1 MRLFT
6 PKALGRRWAALICG
20 DILGATLP
28 VLLGFSV
35 LTAPTRAQLTHERA
49 LLDTLLLG
57 LFWIFALYL
66 QDLYVIERPLAPLR
80 VVVSVF
86 AATVT
91 VCVLIG
97 VGAVALPMLS
107 LGRRFY
113 VAYLSGSLIAICVW
127 RTAIYQFFSRRI
139 KIRVMI
145 AGNGSRSDLVLEQL
159 RRHEHLGYELLG
171 FIEWSNGATPPAM
184 TSRRNGKPVH
194 TVLSL
199 ESLAAEN
206 GLDSLVISDDD
217 EHPFPVRELLR
228 LRVSGV
234 EVLDCDS
241 FYERIVGKLP
251 VSLLRESWLVSAP
264 GFLHPSWLQHIK
276 RLIDVLGALAL
287 LALTTPV
294 MVLAAIAIKLDSP
307 GPLFYTQ
314 ERVGKDGRRFK
325 LYKFRSMHHRRK
337 GENDAI
343 WTAGVDPRVTR
354 VGRILRRHHIDELPQ
369 LFNVL
374 RGDMSLV
381 GPRPQHPEWVETLCR
396 EDPFYEWRH
405 FVSPGL
411 TGWAQV
417 SYPYGASVGDHREML
432 CYDLYYIK
440 NWSLA
445 FDTQI
450 ILQTFKVVLFGRGAR

>member
-6 PKALGRRWAALICG
+6 PKALGRRWAVLVCG
-20 DILGATLP
+20 DVLAATLP
-28 VLLGFSV
+28 VIVGFV
-35 LTAPTRAQLTHERA
+35 VITAPTRATLTQNRV
-49 LLDTLLLG
+49 LLDAALLG
-57 LFWIFALYL
+57 LFWITAFYL
-66 QDLYVIERPLAPLR
+66 QDLYMIQRPWPPLR
-80 VVVSVF
+80 ITVSVF
-86 AATVT
+86 AAAVT

-97 VGAVALPMLS
+97 VGALALPVLN

-113 VAYLSGSLIAICVW
+113 VAYLSVSLAALCIW
-127 RTAIYQFFSRRI
+127 RSAIYQFFSRRI

-145 AGNGSRSDLVLEQL
+145 AGNGTRSNLVVEQL
-159 RRHEHLGYELLG
+159 RRYEHLGYTLLG
-171 FIEWSNGATPPAM
+171 FAEWSNGAQPAA
-184 TSRRNGKPVH
+184 TGRNGNGDTVH
-194 TVLSL
+194 VVQSL
-199 ESLAAEN
+199 ESLAAKN

-217 EHPFPVRELLR
+217 QHPFPVRELLR
-228 LRVSGV
+228 LRVKGV

-251 VSLLRESWLVSAP
+251 VSLLRESWLISAP
-264 GFLHPSWLQHIK
+264 GFLHPSWHQHIK
-276 RLIDVLGALAL
+276 RIIDVLGALAL
-287 LALTTPV
+287 LVLAMPV
-294 MVLAAIAIKLDSP
+294 MLITAIAIKLDSR

-314 ERVGKDGRRFK
+314 KRVGKDGRRFNV
-325 LYKFRSMHHRRK
+325 YKFRSMNHDGT
-337 GENDAI
+337 GENGAI
-343 WTAGVDPRVTR
+343 WTAGADPRVTR
-354 VGRILRRHHIDELPQ
+354 VGRIIRRHRIDELPQ

-381 GPRPQHPEWVETLCR
+381 GPRPQHPEWVKTLCR

-405 FVSPGL
+405 FVPPGL

-417 SYPYGASVGDHREML
+417 SYPYGASVNDHREML